1 MRLRTKLVLVT
12 TALTFALVLVLSI
25 LFLGELLRQRIEQT
39 AGANDVLAHQ
49 VLLSTRQAIEN
60 GLRKNPPSG
69 PGDEAFNLAVAD
81 ALRSDEALKSLM
93 ESIVR
98 YSPTVQDVF
107 ITNSNRAVLTSTDPV
122 LLNQSAPYRTLLSA
136 AHQAGVM
143 QQAKIVFGAA
153 QVLDLP
159 LSLDRNGSPFLTIH
173 VGVRSSLL
181 RNAYVP
187 LLRAAILFAAFAIL
201 GCIVAAAL
209 LSTAALRPIEQIS
222 RQLED
227 LTLRA
232 THRQDPEAAG
242 IPKDAVV
249 RVAATID
256 RLGRQLESSEQQH
269 IALESNL
276 NQMLHT
282 LKDGVMLFTSEGRVV
297 IASEAISNFLPFDRA
312 QVLDASVD
320 TLFASQSALDL
331 AVRRAFADRTTLVDE
346 EIQMESGRTV
356 ELSIDFITGSEPGGL
371 GALLTL
377 HDAETEQELEREIEV
392 SRRLAAIGR
401 LTAGVGHEVKNPIN
415 AMVVHLE
422 LLRGKLAQPSNGEAA
437 LRHVEILSSEMQ
449 RLDRVVQ
456 ALADFSRPIDLHLHD
471 HDLGDLMRS
480 VLDLAAAEVEQNDVR
495 IQYTSTAPRLPV
507 RVDADLIRQAI
518 LNIFLNAVQAM
529 PNGGELRLSLYVD
542 QQSAVLSIHDQGA
555 GIPVEAR
562 PRIFDLYFTTKAR
575 GSGIGLAMT
584 YRIVQLHGGALE
596 FTSRTSEEAFPN
608 PGTEFRL
615 CLPLAHKLIGTTHLL

>member
-12 TALTFALVLVLSI
+12 TALTFALVLVLSV

-39 AGANDVLAHQ
+39 AAANDVLAHQ

-60 GLRKNPPSG
+60 GLRKNPPTAS
-69 PGDEAFNLAVAD
+69 GDEALNLAVAD

-93 ESIVR
+93 DSIVR

-107 ITNSNRAVLTSTDPV
+107 ITNTNRAVLTSTDPV

-136 AHQAGVM
+136 AHLAGMM
-143 QQAKIVFGAA
+143 QQAKIVFGTA

-187 LLRAAILFAAFAIL
+187 LLRASILFSAFAIL

-222 RQLED
+222 RQLEE

-232 THRQDPEAAG
+232 SHRLDPEATG

-269 IALESNL
+269 TALESNL

-282 LKDGVMLFTSEGRVV
+282 LKDGVMLFTSDGRVV
-297 IASEAISNFLPFDRA
+297 IASEAVSNFLPFDRV
-312 QVLDASVD
+312 QVLDASVE
-320 TLFASQSALDL
+320 TIFSSQSALDL
-331 AVRRAFADRTTLVDE
+331 AVRQAFADQTTLIDE
-346 EIQMESGRTV
+346 EIQLDSGRTV
-356 ELSIDFITGSEPGGL
+356 ELSIDFIMGSEAGGL

-422 LLRGKLAQPSNGEAA
+422 LLRGKLAQPSSSDAA
-437 LRHVEILSSEMQ
+437 LKHVEILSSEMQ

-471 HDLGDLMRS
+471 HDLGDLVRS
-480 VLDLAAAEVEQNDVR
+480 VLDLAFGELEQNNVQ
-495 IQYTSTAPRLPV
+495 IQFTATAPRLPV

-529 PNGGELRLSLYVD
+529 PDGGEMRLSLYVD
-542 QQSAVLSIHDQGA
+542 QQSAVLSIQDEGD
-555 GIPVEAR
+555 GIPMEAR

-596 FTSRTSEEAFPN
+596 FTSRTIYESASN

-615 CLPLAHKLIGTTHLL
+615 CLPLAHKLIGITHPA

>member
-12 TALTFALVLVLSI
+12 TALTFALVLVLSV
-25 LFLGELLRQRIEQT
+25 LFLGELLRQRLEQT
-39 AGANDVLAHQ
+39 ADANDVLAHQ

-60 GLRKNPPSG
+60 GLRKNPPSA
-69 PGDEAFNLAVAD
+69 PGDEAFHLAVAD

-98 YSPTVQDVF
+98 YSPAVQDVF
-107 ITNSNRAVLTSTDPV
+107 ITNANRAVLTSTDPV

-136 AHQAGVM
+136 AHQAGMM
-143 QQAKIVFGAA
+143 QQARIVFGPA

-187 LLRAAILFAAFAIL
+187 LLRAAILFSAVAIL

-232 THRQDPEAAG
+232 THQRDPEAEG

-276 NQMLHT
+276 NKMLHT
-282 LKDGVMLFTSEGRVV
+282 LKDGVMLFTSDGRVV
-297 IASEAISNFLPFDRA
+297 IASEAVSNFLPLERV
-312 QVLDASVD
+312 QVLNASVE
-320 TLFASQSALDL
+320 TIFANQSALDL
-331 AVRRAFADRTTLVDE
+331 AVRRAFAHQTTLADE
-346 EIQMESGRTV
+346 EIQMDSGRTV

-480 VLDLAAAEVEQNDVR
+480 VLDLASAEVEQNDVR
-495 IQYTSTAPRLPV
+495 IQFTATAPRLPV

-529 PNGGELRLSLYVD
+529 PDGGELRLSLYVD
-542 QQSAVLSIHDQGA
+542 QQSAVLSIQDEGD

-562 PRIFDLYFTTKAR
+562 PRIFDLYFTTKVR

-596 FTSRTSEEAFPN
+596 FTSRTPQEASSN
-608 PGTEFRL
+608 PGTEFLLR
-615 CLPLAHKLIGTTHLL
+615 LPLAHKLVGNNHLA

>member
-12 TALTFALVLVLSI
+12 TALTFALVLVLSV

-39 AGANDVLAHQ
+39 AAANDVLAHQ
-49 VLLSTRQAIEN
+49 VLLSTRHAIEN
-60 GLRKNPPSG
+60 GLRKNPPTAA
-69 PGDEAFNLAVAD
+69 GDEALNLAVAD

-93 ESIVR
+93 DSIVR

-107 ITNSNRAVLTSTDPV
+107 ITNANRAVLTSTDPV

-136 AHQAGVM
+136 AHRAGMM
-143 QQAKIVFGAA
+143 QQAKIVFGSA

-159 LSLDRNGSPFLTIH
+159 LSLDRNGNPFLTVH

-187 LLRAAILFAAFAIL
+187 LLRASILFSAFAIL

-222 RQLED
+222 RQLEE

-232 THRQDPEAAG
+232 THRQDPEDAG

-269 IALESNL
+269 TALESNL

-282 LKDGVMLFTSEGRVV
+282 LKDGVMLFTSDGRVV
-297 IASEAISNFLPFDRA
+297 IASEAVSNFLPFDRV
-312 QVLDASVD
+312 QVLDASVE
-320 TLFASQSALDL
+320 TLFAGQSSLDL
-331 AVRRAFADRTTLVDE
+331 AVRQAFADRRTLIDE
-346 EIQMESGRTV
+346 AIQLDSGRTV
-356 ELSIDFITGSEPGGL
+356 ELSIDFIAGSEAGGL

-377 HDAETEQELEREIEV
+377 HDAETEQEIEREIEV

-422 LLRGKLAQPSNGEAA
+422 LLRGKLAQPSGSEAA
-437 LRHVEILSSEMQ
+437 LKHVEILSSEMQ

-456 ALADFSRPIDLHLHD
+456 ALADFSRPIDLHLRD
-471 HDLGDLMRS
+471 HDLGDLVRS
-480 VLDLAAAEVEQNDVR
+480 LLDLASGELEQNNVR
-495 IQYTSTAPRLPV
+495 IQFTATAPRLPV

-518 LNIFLNAVQAM
+518 LNIFLNAIQAM
-529 PNGGELRLSLYVD
+529 PEGGEMRLSLSVD
-542 QQSAVLSIHDQGA
+542 QQSAVLSIQDEGD
-555 GIPVEAR
+555 GIPMEAR

-596 FTSRTSEEAFPN
+596 FTSRTIYESSSN

-615 CLPLAHKLIGTTHLL
+615 CLPLAHKLVGITPLA